1 MILLAVE
8 KNDCVYVYDENK
20 EKLLSVK
27 GHLHNY
33 SEKFVAIKHLS
44 YEAIDIYM
52 THMEKNCAY
61 TPMIFLTCRILS
73 SVYKKHL
80 EKRDKSPFLRKYCF
94 DTWQLY

>member
-33 SEKFVAIKHLS
+33 SEKFVTIKHLS
-44 YEAIDIYM
+44 YEAIDIYD
-52 THMEKNCAY
+52 TYGNKLCIY
-61 TPMIFLTCRILS
+61 PYDF
-73 SVYKKHL
+73 
-80 EKRDKSPFLRKYCF
+80 F
-94 DTWQLY
+94 DMSNSFFCL